1 MRLRRSEGDCLF
13 QCERRCGYLR
23 CSRSNLS
30 FQGKHVDSCY
40 NSDCRW
46 GYTLCT
52 AQTKRPQQ
60 QVSNERIQL
69 TKDRAA
75 RQLADIA
82 TSIERQ
88 GADTRSTLEHKEFVL
103 EILYRQR
110 AMIQRIYDD
119 CDRVQRDRRTGKQ

>member
-1 MRLRRSEGDCLF
+1 MWILVVTVIVGGAILFVQLRR
-13 QCERRCGYLR
+13 
-23 CSRSNLS
+23 
-30 FQGKHVDSCY
+30 
-40 NSDCRW
+40 
-46 GYTLCT
+46 
-52 AQTKRPQQ
+52 KRPQQ
-60 QVSNERIQL
+60 QVSDERIQL

-103 EILYRQR
+103 EILYGQR